1 MALTKYADFT
11 PRAIIADKTAVE
23 GGYVNNVKDSGGE
36 TNHGITAALAND
48 YKTQLV
54 TKFGWDG
61 TMKNLSLD
69 MAYWLYETHFWSRLY
84 ADDLMKRHALF
95 ADKLFDM
102 AINMGVTTAGS
113 YFQQV
118 LNANN
123 NQGTLYADL
132 KVDGWI
138 GPTTLK
144 ALDAYIA
151 KRGAE
156 GVNRMLCALLAEQG
170 HHYLQLVQK
179 RQKDEEF
186 YYGWA
191 GRVSRDMGIY
201 INILGIKA

>member
-1 MALTKYADFT
+1 MNRLIDFT
-11 PRAIIADKTAVE
+11 KKNIITDKTGVE
-23 GGYVNNVKDSGGE
+23 GGYVKNVNDSGGE

-48 YKTQLV
+48 YKAKLV
-54 TKFGWDG
+54 SLFQWDG

-69 MAYWLYETHFWSRLY
+69 MAYWLYETHFWARMY
-84 ADDLMKRHALF
+84 CDDLAKRHPLF

-102 AINMGVTTAGS
+102 AINMGVTTAGG

-132 KVDGWI
+132 KVDGYM
-138 GPTTLK
+138 GPTSLK
-144 ALDAYIA
+144 ALDAFIV
-151 KRGAE
+151 KRGVE
-156 GVNRMLCALLAEQG
+156 GINRALCALLAEQG
-170 HHYLQLVQK
+170 HHYLNLVQG
-179 RQKDEEF
+179 RAKDEEF

-201 INILGIKA
+201 MRLLGVMP

>member
-1 MALTKYADFT
+1 MLTKYADFT
-11 PRAIIADKTAVE
+11 LRAIIADKTAVE
-23 GGYVNNVKDSGGE
+23 GGYVNNKKDSGGE

-48 YKTQLV
+48 YKNQLV
-54 TKFGWDG
+54 TQFGWDG
-61 TMKNLSLD
+61 TMRNLSID

-84 ADDLMKRHALF
+84 ADDLFVRHALF

-138 GPTTLK
+138 GEKTLK

-151 KRGAE
+151 KRGRE
-156 GVNRMLCALLAEQG
+156 GINRMLCALLAEQG

-201 INILGIKA
+201 INVLGLKP

>member
-1 MALTKYADFT
+1 MKTLAEFT
-11 PRAIIADKTAVE
+11 SRNIIKDKTAVE
-23 GGYVNNVKDSGGE
+23 GGWVNNSKDSGGE
-36 TNHGITAALAND
+36 TNHGITATLAND
-48 YKTQLV
+48 YRAKLV
-54 TKFGWDG
+54 SMFKWDG
-61 TMKNLSLD
+61 TMKNLNID
-69 MAYWLYETHFWSRLY
+69 MAYWLYETHFWNRLY
-84 ADDLMKRHALF
+84 ADDLLKRHPLF

-144 ALDAYIA
+144 ALDAYIS
-151 KRGAE
+151 KRGVE
-156 GVNRMLCALLAEQG
+156 GINRALCALLAEQG

-179 RQKDEEF
+179 RAKDEEF

-201 INILGIKA
+201 INVLGIKA

>member
-1 MALTKYADFT
+1 MNKLSDFT
-11 PRAIIADKTAVE
+11 KKNIIADKTGVE
-23 GGYVNNVKDSGGE
+23 GGYVKNVNDSGGE

-54 TKFGWDG
+54 NLYSWDG
-61 TMKNLSLD
+61 TMINLSLT
-69 MAYWLYETHFWSRLY
+69 MAYWLYETHFWKRLY
-84 ADDLMKRHALF
+84 CDDLVKRHPLF

-102 AINMGVTTAGS
+102 AINMGATTAGT

-132 KVDGWI
+132 KVDGYL

-156 GVNRMLCALLAEQG
+156 GVNRALCALLAEQG
-170 HHYLQLVQK
+170 HHYLNLVQA
-179 RQKDEEF
+179 RVKDEEF

-191 GRVSRDMGIY
+191 GRVSRDMLIY
-201 INILGIKA
+201 MNILGVKA